1 MPGVFVDLDS
11 NSYNIDITWQGLA
24 EIGRHIKDMPFTGTA
39 LVVTNPV
46 IKAHYGDTVLRSLQA
61 AGFKV
66 FLEEIPAGEE
76 VKTMQTAMRL
86 YDRAVEMGMD
96 RKSPV
101 FALGGGV
108 VGDITGFVAATYM
121 RGIPFIQLP
130 TTLLAQVDSSV
141 GGKVAVNHPRGKNL
155 IGAFYQPKLVL
166 IDPETLYTLPE
177 REWLSG
183 MAEVIKYGVID
194 DADLFSRLSKGDL
207 AMLRTDKEKM
217 THVIRRSCEIKAK
230 VVAADE
236 KEQGLRMIL
245 NYGHTIGH
253 AIESAGAYKKYSHGE
268 AVAIGMAGAARLAC
282 KIGWCGTQ
290 ECSRIENTIMRYG
303 LPVQYK
309 ELSPAVVEEGLYHDK
324 KQEGGKI
331 RWVLPRGIGVV
342 GITSEVPAS
351 HVREVLKELCAG

>member
-1 MPGVFVDLDS
+1 LQ
-11 NSYNIDITWQGLA
+11 N
-24 EIGRHIKDMPFTGTA
+24 MPFTRTA

-46 IKAHYGDTVLRSLQA
+46 VKQHYGEIVLRSLQS
-61 AGFKV
+61 AGYHV
-66 FLEEIPAGEE
+66 SMEEIPAGEE
-76 VKTMQTAMRL
+76 VKTMETAMRL
-86 YDRAVEMGMD
+86 YDRAVQLGMD
-96 RKSPV
+96 RKSPI

-108 VGDITGFVAATYM
+108 VGDLTGFVAATYM
-121 RGIPFIQLP
+121 RGIPFIQIP

-141 GGKVAVNHPRGKNL
+141 GGKVAVNHPQGKNL

-166 IDPETLYTLPE
+166 IDPATLATLPE

-194 DADLFSRLSKGDL
+194 DADLFALLSQGDMS
-207 AMLRTDKEKM
+207 MLRGDREKM
-217 THVIRRSCEIKAK
+217 TYLIRRACEIKAK

-253 AIESAGAYKKYSHGE
+253 AIERAGAYRKYTHGE

-282 KIGWCGTQ
+282 KIGWCEKQ
-290 ECSRIENTIMRYG
+290 KCSDIENAIIRYG
-303 LPVQYK
+303 LPVRYK
-309 ELSPAVVEEGLYHDK
+309 GLSPVVVEEGLYHDK

-331 RWVLPRGIGVV
+331 RWVLPKDIGVV
-342 GITSEVPAS
+342 GINGEVPDFR
-351 HVREVLKELCAG
+351 VREVLEELSVT